1 MEAVTT
7 TEVNAT
13 ENQYL
18 TFMLAGEEYGVDI
31 LTVQEL
37 RGWEPAT
44 PIPNTPS
51 YVRGVINLRGVVVP
65 IVDLRDR
72 FNLERID
79 YGPTTVVVIVK
90 VTNNEHQRVLG
101 IVVDAVSEVYN
112 IPKADLQP
120 PPDMEGSISID
131 YVKGLATIENKMV
144 ILLDINKLVHE
155 GILSKEK
162 ETSSKTGQPAE
173 VVAEHG

>member
-1 MEAVTT
+1 MGDIKKPTANEA
-7 TEVNAT
+7 
-13 ENQYL
+13 ENQFL

-37 RGWEPAT
+37 RGWEPT
-44 PIPNTPS
+44 TSIPNSPS

-90 VTNNEHQRVLG
+90 VKAEEHERILG

-112 IPKADLQP
+112 ISESDLQP
-120 PPDMEGSISID
+120 PPDMQGSISID

-155 GILSKEK
+155 GILSGGKEASP
-162 ETSSKTGQPAE
+162 ETGQPAE

>member
-1 MEAVTT
+1 MEAAKT
-7 TEVNAT
+7 TEVNAV

-31 LTVQEL
+31 LAVQEL

-72 FNLERID
+72 FHLERID

-90 VTNNEHQRVLG
+90 VTDCGHERVLG

-120 PPDMEGSISID
+120 PPDMGGSISID
-131 YVKGLATIENKMV
+131 YITGLTTIENKMV

-155 GILSKEK
+155 GILSGRK
-162 ETSSKTGQPAE
+162 ETPSETGQSAE
-173 VVAEHG
+173 GVAEYA

>member
-1 MEAVTT
+1 MGENNKTVA
-7 TEVNAT
+7 NGA

-37 RGWEPAT
+37 RGWEKTTA
-44 PIPNTPS
+44 IPNAPS

-65 IVDLRDR
+65 IVDLRER
-72 FNLERID
+72 FELERID
-79 YGPTTVVVIVK
+79 YGPTTVVIIVK
-90 VTNNEHQRVLG
+90 VKQGEKERVLG

-112 IPKADLQP
+112 IPSDDLQP
-120 PPDMEGSISID
+120 PPEMGGSISID
-131 YVKGLATIENKMV
+131 YVTGLATMESKMV

-155 GILSKEK
+155 GILSHGT
-162 ETSSKTGQPAE
+162 ETESEEPEIS
-173 VVAEHG
+173 EHG

>member
-1 MEAVTT
+1 MEAAKT
-7 TEVNAT
+7 TEVNVV

-31 LTVQEL
+31 LAVQEL

-72 FNLERID
+72 FHLERID

-90 VTNNEHQRVLG
+90 VTDCEHERILG

-112 IPKADLQP
+112 IPKTDLQP
-120 PPDMEGSISID
+120 PPDMGGSISID
-131 YVKGLATIENKMV
+131 YITGLTTIENKMV
-144 ILLDINKLVHE
+144 ILLDINELVHE
-155 GILSKEK
+155 GILSGRK
-162 ETSSKTGQPAE
+162 ETLSETGQSAE
-173 VVAEHG
+173 GVAECA

>member
-1 MEAVTT
+1 MEAATT
-7 TEVNAT
+7 TEVNAV

-37 RGWEPAT
+37 RGWEPT
-44 PIPNTPS
+44 TSIPNSPS

-72 FNLERID
+72 FNLEDID

-90 VTNNEHQRVLG
+90 VKAEEHERILG

-112 IPKADLQP
+112 ISESDLQP
-120 PPDMEGSISID
+120 PPDMQGSISID

-155 GILSKEK
+155 GILSKAEK
-162 ETSSKTGQPAE
+162 STPETEP
-173 VVAEHG
+173 VAKSA

>member
-1 MEAVTT
+1 MDNIKKPTANEA
-7 TEVNAT
+7 
-13 ENQYL
+13 ENEFL

-37 RGWEPAT
+37 RGWEPTT
-44 PIPNTPS
+44 PIPNSPS

-65 IVDLRDR
+65 IIDLRNR

-90 VTNNEHQRVLG
+90 VKDETHERILG

-112 IPKADLQP
+112 ISESDLQP
-120 PPDMEGSISID
+120 
-131 YVKGLATIENKMV
+131 
-144 ILLDINKLVHE
+144 
-155 GILSKEK
+155 
-162 ETSSKTGQPAE
+162 
-173 VVAEHG
+173 

>member
-1 MEAVTT
+1 MEAATT
-7 TEVNAT
+7 TEVNAA

-37 RGWEPAT
+37 RGWEPTT
-44 PIPNTPS
+44 PIPNSPS

-72 FNLERID
+72 FNMERVD

-90 VTNNEHQRVLG
+90 VKSEVHERILG

-112 IPKADLQP
+112 ISESDLQP
-120 PPDMEGSISID
+120 PPDMQGSISID
-131 YVKGLATIENKMV
+131 YVKGLATLENKMV
-144 ILLDINKLVHE
+144 ILLDISKLVHE
-155 GILSKEK
+155 GILSGEK
-162 ETSSKTGQPAE
+162 GTPSETE
-173 VVAEHG
+173 LVAENRA